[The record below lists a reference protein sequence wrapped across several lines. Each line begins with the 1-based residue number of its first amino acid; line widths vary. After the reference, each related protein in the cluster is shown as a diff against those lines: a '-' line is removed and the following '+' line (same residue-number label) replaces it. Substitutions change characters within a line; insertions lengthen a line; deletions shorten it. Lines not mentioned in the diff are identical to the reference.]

1 MSAAPVSGLPLWEA
15 AIRAAAAGPMVRR
28 RDRRTCRD
36 AADRVRPVLSPLRLA
51 VLDAV
56 TAAGEAGLTD
66 KELERLPQ
74 FAALGF
80 STARKRRSEL
90 YQLGYLREAGVR
102 DRLTV
107 WTINPEGCRA
117 DD

>member
-1 MSAAPVSGLPLWEA
+1 MSFAPMSGLPLWEA
-15 AIRAAAAGPMVRR
+15 ARVPAKAGPMVRR
-28 RDRRTCRD
+28 RDRKTCRV

-51 VLDAV
+51 VLDAI
-56 TAAGEAGLTD
+56 TAAGDAGLTD

-107 WTINPEGCRA
+107 WTITPEVSRA